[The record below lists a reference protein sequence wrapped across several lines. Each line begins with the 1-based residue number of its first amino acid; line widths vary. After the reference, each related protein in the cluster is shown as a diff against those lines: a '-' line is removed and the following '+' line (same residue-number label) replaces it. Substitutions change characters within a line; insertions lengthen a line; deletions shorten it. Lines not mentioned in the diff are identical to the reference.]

1 LVDVVEALDASIREV
16 EITSLEGSTF
26 YAELHL
32 VRGGDDIIVSARP
45 SDAVALAVRTSC
57 PLYVSESIMNS
68 EGVVMDLSEDDDE
81 VEEEVVVD
89 QFREFLDTIQPED
102 FSG

>member
-1 LVDVVEALDASIREV
+1 
-16 EITSLEGSTF
+16 
-26 YAELHL
+26 
-32 VRGGDDIIVSARP
+32 
-45 SDAVALAVRTSC
+45 
-57 PLYVSESIMNS
+57 MNS

>member
-1 LVDVVEALDASIREV
+1 
-16 EITSLEGSTF
+16 
-26 YAELHL
+26 
-32 VRGGDDIIVSARP
+32 
-45 SDAVALAVRTSC
+45 
-57 PLYVSESIMNS
+57 MNS
-68 EGVVMDLSEDDDE
+68 EGVVMDLDDDGDE